1 MLDTVCGR
9 VGEVQGARGARE
21 GCLPVS
27 RAPQGHKGLL
37 IINNKQ
43 HKRHNVPKMPTKGIS
58 PLPTDLDK

>member
-9 VGEVQGARGARE
+9 VGEVQGLRGARE

-37 IINNKQ
+37 IINDKQ
-43 HKRHNVPKMPTKGIS
+43 HQQHNVSQNANKRHQPLTK
-58 PLPTDLDK
+58 